1 MHAAFARP
9 ALSDMVL
16 AARAG
21 KTARHLA
28 VVRNNVLLFFKDGS
42 KQFNSCKQ
50 PGFAGGVVCHGA
62 LVVTMEQ

>member
-1 MHAAFARP
+1 
-9 ALSDMVL
+9 MVL

-21 KTARHLA
+21 KAAGHLA
-28 VVRNNVLLFFKDGS
+28 VTRDDVMLFFEDGS
-42 KQFNSCKQ
+42 QQFNSCKQ